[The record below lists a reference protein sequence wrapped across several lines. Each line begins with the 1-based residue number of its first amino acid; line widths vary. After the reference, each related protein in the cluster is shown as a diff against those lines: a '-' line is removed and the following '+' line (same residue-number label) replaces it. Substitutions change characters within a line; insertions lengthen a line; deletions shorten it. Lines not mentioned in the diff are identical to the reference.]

1 MRILMLTCHPEI
13 RGPFPKILPLLAR
26 TLRELGCEVVEEPWG
41 RHGDEESRLRKMLDR
56 PGDILR
62 VRRQLKSEP
71 FDVLFIHTTTEWAN
85 YSRDL
90 PLLALCRGLV
100 KHVVL
105 QFHGSVP
112 SLVLGEGHTAF
123 KWASRRLFTSVD
135 GVFVLSTEEQ
145 RAWKQFH
152 PAGNFPVISNPFQ
165 PLTPVAMDR
174 AQVPWKVQE
183 GEPVALFVGRLI
195 TEKGIFD
202 LLEALAR
209 VRAKMPVHLVL
220 AGGGPEEENFRKRI
234 QAMGLEPHVTLA
246 GYLDAPALAAA
257 YQAADLFVLPSW
269 SEGFPT
275 VLTEAMHAGLP
286 VVTTRIRGALDHL
299 EDGRHACFVPPKN
312 PTALAEAMIKIFGEP
327 SLRRRMSEANREK
340 VKEFA
345 PANVGEKYLAALRT
359 LCGLP
364 PNSQPHASVAPQDHG
379 QTAPRVNRS
388 APALKQAGDSADAKQ
403 CQKLS

>member
-1 MRILMLTCHPEI
+1 MRILMLTCHPGI

-41 RHGDEESRLRKMLDR
+41 RHSDEESRLRKMQDR
-56 PGDILR
+56 PGDIWR
-62 VRRQLKSEP
+62 VRRRLKSEP

-112 SLVLGEGHTAF
+112 ALVLGGGHTAF
-123 KWASRRLFTSVD
+123 KWASRRLFNSVD

-165 PLTPVAMDR
+165 PLAPVAADR
-174 AQVPWKVQE
+174 AQRPWKVKD

-195 TEKGIFD
+195 PEKGIYD
-202 LLEALAR
+202 LLEALALVR
-209 VRAKMPVHLVL
+209 VQTPAHLVL
-220 AGGGPEEENFRKRI
+220 AGGGPEEENFLQRAREL
-234 QAMGLEPHVTLA
+234 GLAAHVTLA
-246 GYLDAPALAAA
+246 GYLGAEALAAA

-286 VVTTRIRGALDHL
+286 VVTTRIRGAVDHL
-299 EDGRHACFVPPKN
+299 QDGVHACFVPPQN
-312 PTALAEAMIKIFGEP
+312 PVALAEAIVNVLQD
-327 SLRRRMSEANREK
+327 SAWRARMRQANREK
-340 VKEFA
+340 VKDFA
-345 PANVGEKYLAALRT
+345 PATVGEKYLEALRIV
-359 LCGLP
+359 CGRNP
-364 PNSQPHASVAPQDHG
+364 GSPAPVAG
-379 QTAPRVNRS
+379 SR
-388 APALKQAGDSADAKQ
+388 
-403 CQKLS
+403 

>member
-1 MRILMLTCHPEI
+1 MRILMLTCHPGI

-41 RHGDEESRLRKMLDR
+41 RHSDEESRLRKLLDR

-62 VRRQLKSEP
+62 VRRRLKSEP

-112 SLVLGEGHTAF
+112 SLVLGEGHAGF
-123 KWASRRLFTSVD
+123 KWASRRLFSSVD

-145 RAWKQFH
+145 RAWQQFH
-152 PAGNFPVISNPFQ
+152 PSGNFPVISNPFQ
-165 PLTPVAMDR
+165 PLALVAMDQMKLPW
-174 AQVPWKVQE
+174 QVQD

-195 TEKGIFD
+195 TEKGIYD
-202 LLEALAR
+202 LLEAVAL
-209 VRAKMPVHLVL
+209 VRAKSPVHLVL
-220 AGGGPEEENFRKRI
+220 AGGGPEEKIFRAR
-234 QAMGLEPHVTLA
+234 ARSLGLESHITLA
-246 GYLDAPALAAA
+246 GYLDAPALTAA

-286 VVTTRIRGALDHL
+286 VVTTRIRGAVDHL
-299 EDGRHACFVPPKN
+299 QDGVHACFVPPQN
-312 PTALAEAMIKIFGEP
+312 PPALAEAMVKVLQDGP
-327 SLRRRMSEANREK
+327 WRARMQQANREK
-340 VKEFA
+340 VKDFA
-345 PANVGEKYLAALRT
+345 PATVGKKYLAALRVI
-359 LCGLP
+359 CGRSRGAP
-364 PNSQPHASVAPQDHG
+364 SATASPG
-379 QTAPRVNRS
+379 
-388 APALKQAGDSADAKQ
+388 
-403 CQKLS
+403 

>member
-1 MRILMLTCHPEI
+1 MRILMLTCHPGI

-41 RHGDEESRLRKMLDR
+41 RHSDEESRLRKLLDR

-62 VRRQLKSEP
+62 VRRRLKSEP

-112 SLVLGEGHTAF
+112 SLVLGEGHAGF
-123 KWASRRLFTSVD
+123 KWASRRLFSSVD

-145 RAWKQFH
+145 RAWQQFH
-152 PAGNFPVISNPFQ
+152 PSGNFPVISNPFQ
-165 PLTPVAMDR
+165 PLALVAMDQMKLPW
-174 AQVPWKVQE
+174 QVQD

-195 TEKGIFD
+195 TEKGIYD
-202 LLEALAR
+202 LLEAVAL
-209 VRAKMPVHLVL
+209 VRAKSPVHLVL
-220 AGGGPEEENFRKRI
+220 AGGGPEEKIFRAR
-234 QAMGLEPHVTLA
+234 ARSLGLESHITLA
-246 GYLDAPALAAA
+246 GYLDAPALTAA

-286 VVTTRIRGALDHL
+286 VVTTRIRGAVDHL
-299 EDGRHACFVPPKN
+299 QDGVHACFVPPQN
-312 PTALAEAMIKIFGEP
+312 PPALAEAMVKVLQDGP
-327 SLRRRMSEANREK
+327 WRARMQQANREK
-340 VKEFA
+340 VKDFA
-345 PANVGEKYLAALRT
+345 PATVGKKYLAALRVI
-359 LCGLP
+359 CGR
-364 PNSQPHASVAPQDHG
+364 SRGAPSA
-379 QTAPRVNRS
+379 TAGP
-388 APALKQAGDSADAKQ
+388 G
-403 CQKLS
+403 

>member
-1 MRILMLTCHPEI
+1 MRILMLTCHPGI

-41 RHGDEESRLRKMLDR
+41 RHSDEESRLRKLLDR

-62 VRRQLKSEP
+62 VRRRLKSEP

-90 PLLALCRGLV
+90 PLIALCRSLV

-112 SLVLGEGHTAF
+112 SLVLGEGHAGF
-123 KWASRRLFTSVD
+123 KWASRRLFSSVD

-145 RAWKQFH
+145 RAWTQFH

-165 PLTPVAMDR
+165 PLPTVVLDPAN
-174 AQVPWKVQE
+174 VPWQVKD

-195 TEKGIFD
+195 TEKGIYD
-202 LLEALAR
+202 LLEALAL
-209 VRAKMPVHLVL
+209 VRAQTPVHLVL
-220 AGGGPEEENFRKRI
+220 AGGGPEEDNFRRRARELGI
-234 QAMGLEPHVTLA
+234 EAHVTLA
-246 GYLDAPALAAA
+246 GYLDAAALAAA

-286 VVTTRIRGALDHL
+286 VVTTRIRGAVDHL
-299 EDGRHACFVPPKN
+299 QDDVHARFVEPRAPKELAAAIVEVLQSS
-312 PTALAEAMIKIFGEP
+312 ALRET
-327 SLRRRMSEANREK
+327 MSVANRKK
-340 VKEFA
+340 VEEFA
-345 PANVGEKYLAALRT
+345 PEVAGKKILAELEKICATA
-359 LCGLP
+359 
-364 PNSQPHASVAPQDHG
+364 
-379 QTAPRVNRS
+379 TAPVS
-388 APALKQAGDSADAKQ
+388 KTAPVSSVRPRGTVTAK
-403 CQKLS
+403 

>member
-1 MRILMLTCHPEI
+1 VRILMLTCHPGI

-41 RHGDEESRLRKMLDR
+41 RHHEEETRLRKLLDR

-62 VRRQLKSEP
+62 VRRRLKSAP

-112 SLVLGEGHTAF
+112 SLALGEGHAGF
-123 KWASRRLFTSVD
+123 KWASRRLFNAVD

-145 RAWKQFH
+145 RAWTQFH
-152 PAGNFPVISNPFQ
+152 PSGNFPVISNPFQ
-165 PLTPVAMDR
+165 PLAPVAVDR
-174 AQVPWKVQE
+174 TKLPWKVQD

-195 TEKGIFD
+195 TEKGIYD
-202 LLEALAR
+202 LLEALALVR
-209 VRAKMPVHLVL
+209 VQTPAHLVL
-220 AGGGPEEENFRKRI
+220 AGGGPEEENFLQRAREL
-234 QAMGLEPHVTLA
+234 GLAAHVTLA
-246 GYLDAPALAAA
+246 GYLGAEALAAA

-286 VVTTRIRGALDHL
+286 VVTTRIRGAVDHL
-299 EDGRHACFVPPKN
+299 QDGVHACFVPPQN
-312 PTALAEAMIKIFGEP
+312 PVALAEAMVNVLQD
-327 SLRRRMSEANREK
+327 SAWRARMRQANREK
-340 VKEFA
+340 VKDFA
-345 PANVGEKYLAALRT
+345 PATVGEKYLAALR
-359 LCGLP
+359 LVCGP
-364 PNSQPHASVAPQDHG
+364 APVAG
-379 QTAPRVNRS
+379 SR
-388 APALKQAGDSADAKQ
+388 
-403 CQKLS
+403 

>member
-1 MRILMLTCHPEI
+1 MRILMLTCHPGI

-41 RHGDEESRLRKMLDR
+41 RHSDEESRLRKLLDR

-62 VRRQLKSEP
+62 VRRRLKSEP

-112 SLVLGEGHTAF
+112 SLVLGEGHAGF
-123 KWASRRLFTSVD
+123 KWASRRLFSSVD
-135 GVFVLSTEEQ
+135 GVFVLSNEEQ
-145 RAWKQFH
+145 RAWQQFH
-152 PAGNFPVISNPFQ
+152 PAGNFSVICNPFQ
-165 PLTPVAMDR
+165 PLALVAMDQMKLPW
-174 AQVPWKVQE
+174 QVQD

-195 TEKGIFD
+195 TEKGIYD
-202 LLEALAR
+202 LLEAVAL
-209 VRAKMPVHLVL
+209 VRAKSPVHLVL
-220 AGGGPEEENFRKRI
+220 AGGGPEEKNFRAR
-234 QAMGLEPHVTLA
+234 ALSLGLESHITLA

-286 VVTTRIRGALDHL
+286 VVTTRIRGAVDHL
-299 EDGRHACFVPPKN
+299 QDGVHACFVPPQN
-312 PTALAEAMIKIFGEP
+312 PPALAEAMVKVLQDGP
-327 SLRRRMSEANREK
+327 WRARMQQANREK
-340 VKEFA
+340 VKDFA
-345 PANVGEKYLAALRT
+345 PATVGKKYLAALRVI
-359 LCGLP
+359 CGR
-364 PNSQPHASVAPQDHG
+364 SRGAPSA
-379 QTAPRVNRS
+379 TAGP
-388 APALKQAGDSADAKQ
+388 G
-403 CQKLS
+403 